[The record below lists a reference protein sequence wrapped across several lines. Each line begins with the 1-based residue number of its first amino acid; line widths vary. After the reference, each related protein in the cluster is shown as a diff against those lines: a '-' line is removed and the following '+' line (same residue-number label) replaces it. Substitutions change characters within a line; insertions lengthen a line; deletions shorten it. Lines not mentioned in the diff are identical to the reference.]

1 MAKQTAV
8 QFLVMRYNQ
17 WQGVL
22 KDRDIEEAKAMEKEQ
37 MQQPIIRPTDED
49 ITKKSLQY
57 SQWYDIQKPFYN
69 GARWMLEHIIKI
81 NR

>member
-8 QFLVMRYNQ
+8 QFLVMKYNQ

-37 MQQPIIRPTDED
+37 LINAVYDGMGTNFDPNMGRAE
-49 ITKKSLQY
+49 QY
-57 SQWYDIQKPFYN
+57 YN
-69 GARWMLEHIIKI
+69 DTYENNK
-81 NR
+81 

>member
-22 KDRDIEEAKAMEKEQ
+22 KDRDIEEAKSIEKEQ
-37 MQQPIIRPTDED
+37 IKDAYHKGGYMYIKNKKYSEFLEEIEEFYNDTYTDENN
-49 ITKKSLQY
+49 K
-57 SQWYDIQKPFYN
+57 
-69 GARWMLEHIIKI
+69 
-81 NR
+81 

>member
-8 QFLVMRYNQ
+8 QFLVMKYNQ

-37 MQQPIIRPTDED
+37 SMDLIKQAAMFMGASNFDEEIASMTYED
-49 ITKKSLQY
+49 V
-57 SQWYDIQKPFYN
+57 YN
-69 GARWMLEHIIKI
+69 SYYKI
-81 NR
+81 

>member
-8 QFLVMRYNQ
+8 QFLVMKYNQ

-37 MQQPIIRPTDED
+37 IKEAYCKGDD
-49 ITKKSLQY
+49 SLGAEQY
-57 SQWYDIQKPFYN
+57 YN
-69 GARWMLEHIIKI
+69 DNYENNK
-81 NR
+81 

>member
-8 QFLVMRYNQ
+8 QFLVMKYNQ

-37 MQQPIIRPTDED
+37 LINAVYDGMGTNFDPNMGRAE
-49 ITKKSLQY
+49 QY
-57 SQWYDIQKPFYN
+57 FKEIYENNK
-69 GARWMLEHIIKI
+69 
-81 NR
+81 